1 MTLKAQ
7 NCFLHKF
14 HKQYNTTLLT
24 FLFKLSNFNFGHSKR
39 TQNSQ
44 QLYVTRETDQSS
56 NNSCARHSRHIF
68 NNFFFFKKVFSKHSF
83 FLLAVVSKLLPPC
96 IRQQKCVERSSSST
110 IVEEETSSIRQNW
123 QSRDKTTGP
132 RKRKRPSPDV

>member
-14 HKQYNTTLLT
+14 HKHYNTTLLT
-24 FLFKLSNFNFGHSKR
+24 FLFKLSNFNFGHSKK

-83 FLLAVVSKLLPPC
+83 FLLAVVSINCCLLAFGNKSVSKEAAAA
-96 IRQQKCVERSSSST
+96 RLQKKRLP
-110 IVEEETSSIRQNW
+110 SIRY
-123 QSRDKTTGP
+123 SRSVY
-132 RKRKRPSPDV
+132 REERYHNKRGERE